1 MKPNKNRL
9 EIGRNLNIKEIWD
22 QKKGF
27 WWDNCVGKYD
37 GFAYFCLWSCHVF
50 TKLLRSVSML
60 LFSVA
65 QLCPALCS
73 PAACQA
79 SLSFTISWS
88 LLKLTSTESMMPSN
102 HLILCCPLFHVP
114 SIFPSIRI
122 FSSESALHIRWPEYW
137 RFSFTIC
144 SSSEYLVC
152 FPLVLTGW
160 ISLQSKGLSRVI
172 ASTTVWKHQF
182 FGTQTSLW
190 FNSHICTWLPGKL
203 YLWLDRRFLAKWFLV
218 NMLLNFVIAFLPKSK
233 CLLFS
238 WLQSPSTVIL
248 EPKKIICHCFH
259 FFSFYLPWSD
269 RLSS

>member
-1 MKPNKNRL
+1 M
-9 EIGRNLNIKEIWD
+9 
-22 QKKGF
+22 
-27 WWDNCVGKYD
+27 V
-37 GFAYFCLWSCHVF
+37 FAYFCLWSCHVF
-50 TKLLRSVSML
+50 TKLLYSVFML

-65 QLCPALCS
+65 QLCPTLCN

-88 LLKLTSTESMMPSN
+88 LLKLMSTESMMPSN

-114 SIFPSIRI
+114 SIFPRIRI

-144 SSSEYLVC
+144 SSNEYLVC
-152 FPLVLTGW
+152 FHLVLTPCSL

-172 ASTTVWKHQF
+172 ASTAVWKYQF

-190 FNSHICTWLPGKL
+190 FNSHICTWLLGKV
-203 YLWLDRRFLAKWFLV
+203 YLWLDRRFLAKWFLLV

-233 CLLFS
+233 CLNFMAAVTFHSDFGAQENNLSLLPVFLILFAMKWWDVFIDLYKS
-238 WLQSPSTVIL
+238 CC
-248 EPKKIICHCFH
+248 IIEAQKFH
-259 FFSFYLPWSD
+259 HF
-269 RLSS
+269 